1 MSWQLYVRSYYLC
14 RYQCGTVQGK
24 QLGAQRSLTYGL
36 LPVLVK
42 YPENSNNGFAVL
54 GTMGF
59 DYVHGARQ
67 GCLEEL
73 FFC

>member
-1 MSWQLYVRSYYLC
+1 MRSYYLC

-24 QLGAQRSLTYGL
+24 QFGAKRNLAYA
-36 LPVLVK
+36 PVLVK
-42 YPENSNNGFAVL
+42 YPENSNIGFALL
-54 GTMGF
+54 GTIGF